1 MHACD
6 LKLILA
12 LGLSILMAALS
23 AQAQTVNKQNPALA
37 SEQNEIATF
46 VQQYCMRCHGR
57 EKQEGD
63 LAFHQ
68 LGAKPVNR
76 TQVEI
81 WKKIFDKLESGEMPP
96 EDAKQPSLDARKQAM
111 LRIEEMLSIAG
122 VTVDNQGAL
131 SVSG

>member
-6 LKLILA
+6 MKLISALA
-12 LGLSILMAALS
+12 LSIFMAALP
-23 AQAQTVNKQNPALA
+23 AQAQTDGKQNK
-37 SEQNEIATF
+37 IATF
-46 VQQYCMRCHGR
+46 VQQYCVRCHGR

-63 LAFHQ
+63 LALHQ
-68 LGAKPVNR
+68 LGAKSVVG

-111 LRIEEMLSIAG
+111 FGIAG
-122 VTVDNQGAL
+122 MLMLDKVDA
-131 SVSG
+131 